1 MSKDLTA
8 DTVAEAIVDTPA
20 RLVNI
25 DTTPYEELAR
35 DVIHVE
41 FAQISYLVTAFTHRS
56 YVNEHRKTVFEH
68 NERLE
73 FLGDAV
79 LELVVTQYLYL
90 NFSEPEGILTNWRS
104 ALVRTES
111 ISAASS
117 RLGFDKYLRLS
128 RGEKRGS
135 DRAREQILANCFEA
149 VIGAIYLDRG
159 YDEAAKFITA
169 NITATFGG
177 ILESGSWLDPKSR
190 LQEVV
195 QAEVGVTPQYKVLEE
210 VGPDHEK
217 IFTVGVYVG
226 DELRAKGQGHS
237 KQIAQGKAAE
247 KALSV
252 YVSRQKI
259 ETKVETKPTTE

>member
-1 MSKDLTA
+1 MSTKEDKSQP
-8 DTVAEAIVDTPA
+8 EPKQAI
-20 RLVNI
+20 VNI
-25 DTTPYEELAR
+25 DTTPYVDLAR
-35 DVIHVE
+35 ESFGLVFNNIGM
-41 FAQISYLVTAFTHRS
+41 LVTAFTHRS

-79 LELVVTQYLYL
+79 LELVVTEYLFSNY
-90 NFSEPEGILTNWRS
+90 SEPEGILTNWRS

-149 VIGAIYLDRG
+149 VIGAIYLDLG
-159 YDEAAKFITA
+159 YDAAAVFITE
-169 NITATFGG
+169 NITSTFAG
-177 ILESGSWLDPKSR
+177 ILNSGSWLDPKSR

-217 IFTVGVYVG
+217 IFTVYVG
-226 DELRAKGQGHS
+226 DELKAKGQGHS

-247 KALSV
+247 KALAIF
-252 YVSRQKI
+252 VSKQKI
-259 ETKVETKPTTE
+259 TK